1 MSWTGTVRCGHC
13 YESGHNKTG
22 CPKLRAAWEKDPNS
36 WQGREWAR
44 IKARKEKPKICGYCD
59 TSGHTRAG
67 CETAK
72 KHKAQFQLDLNV
84 WRKALAKWV
93 DEVGLGMGALIR
105 VHDVRYYRNGEYQ
118 YPGEAGYVPPVGMLM
133 QKDLRTDLTHYHG
146 IPGTSHWHSA
156 PALLTFEYIGANEE
170 SMSYR
175 RHVGA
180 ALPCIPGI
188 IPRYGNGWYNQQID
202 RAENCDATDWEVVSE
217 ALAPLSTESFLSPK
231 ALKKVVKEHFGAKNE
246 QTESSFKTLDDAQ
259 RMQLQQYVNGDIELS
274 QMKDPEVPQD
284 DS

>member
-1 MSWTGTVRCGHC
+1 
-13 YESGHNKTG
+13 
-22 CPKLRAAWEKDPNS
+22 
-36 WQGREWAR
+36 
-44 IKARKEKPKICGYCD
+44 
-59 TSGHTRAG
+59 
-67 CETAK
+67 
-72 KHKAQFQLDLNV
+72 
-84 WRKALAKWV
+84 
-93 DEVGLGMGALIR
+93 
-105 VHDVRYYRNGEYQ
+105 
-118 YPGEAGYVPPVGMLM
+118 
-133 QKDLRTDLTHYHG
+133 
-146 IPGTSHWHSA
+146 
-156 PALLTFEYIGANEE
+156 
-170 SMSYR
+170 MSYR

-188 IPRYGNGWYNQQID
+188 IPRYGKGWYSQQID